1 MTMMRPTT
9 AANQYLQTQVQS
21 RTPLELVVLMYDGA
35 IRSADAAH
43 DAMVAGDIPARRAAL
58 SKLIN
63 IIGELQ
69 STLDMERG
77 GKIAEDLDRLYSWA
91 TARLMDAVVQQDA
104 TPIHEVRGVLASLRE
119 AWQTIASQQLAGSR
133 P

>member
-1 MTMMRPTT
+1 MMRTHS
-9 AANQYLQTQVQS
+9 AANPYLQTQVQS
-21 RTPLELVVLMYDGA
+21 RTPLEMVVLLYDGA
-35 IRSADAAH
+35 IRWADAAQA
-43 DAMVAGDIPARRAAL
+43 AMEANDIPARREAV
-58 SKLIN
+58 SKLLA

-91 TARLMDAVVQQDA
+91 TVRLMDAVVSREAQ
-104 TPIHEVRGVLASLRE
+104 PIHEVRRVLASLRE
-119 AWQTIASQQLAGSR
+119 AWQTIAAQQLVGSH

>member
-1 MTMMRPTT
+1 MSITRPTK

-35 IRSADAAH
+35 IRSADAAY
-43 DAMVAGDIPARRAAL
+43 DAMVAGDIPARRTAL

-104 TPIHEVRGVLASLRE
+104 TPIHEVRSVLTTLRE
-119 AWQTIASQQLAGSR
+119 AWQTIASQQLTGTQ

>member
-1 MTMMRPTT
+1 MRPPSP
-9 AANQYLQTQVQS
+9 AAQYLQTQVQS
-21 RTPLELVVLMYDGA
+21 RTPLELVVLLYDGA

-43 DAMVAGDIPARRAAL
+43 DAMRAGNIPVRRQAL
-58 SKLIN
+58 SQVIN

-77 GKIAEDLDRLYSWA
+77 GQIAEDLDRLYSWS
-91 TARLMDAVVQQDA
+91 TARLMDAVVKRDA
-104 TPIHEVRGVLASLRE
+104 KPILEVRGVLASLRE
-119 AWQTIASQQLAGSR
+119 AWQTIATQQLVGSR

>member
-1 MTMMRPTT
+1 MMRPTT

-21 RTPLELVVLMYDGA
+21 RTPLELVVMLYDGA
-35 IRSADAAH
+35 IRWADAAH
-43 DAMVAGDIPARRAAL
+43 DAMRAEDIRARRQAL
-58 SKLIN
+58 SKLMA

-77 GKIAEDLDRLYSWA
+77 GQIAEDLDRLYSWA
-91 TARLMDAVVQQDA
+91 TSRLMDAVVARDDR
-104 TPIHEVRGVLASLRE
+104 PIREVRGVLASLRE
-119 AWQTIASQQLAGSR
+119 AWQTIATGQTVGSR